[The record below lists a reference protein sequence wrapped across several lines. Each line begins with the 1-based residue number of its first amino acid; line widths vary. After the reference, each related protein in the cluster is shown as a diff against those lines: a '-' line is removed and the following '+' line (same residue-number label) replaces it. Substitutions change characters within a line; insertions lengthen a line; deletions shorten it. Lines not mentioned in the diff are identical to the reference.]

1 MEKDC
6 ALPREVL
13 HTASS
18 ADIISKPEFPGK
30 AQESCFLIDVLQ
42 CYEQNFPTGKCHL
55 WLIVCQMAWLLL
67 TTHIR
72 RSLRIISYRLILFLG
87 NSELN
92 IVVLCPQSSASV
104 CRQGMGFSDTQYFFS
119 DFPLDYPLHHLLV
132 ECLLNSSLIISL
144 YNPAKCIFYTS
155 LKHILK
161 LYSVTH
167 FLRKYS
173 CYICACSSSYT
184 ETKHKY
190 MS

>member
-1 MEKDC
+1 MEKYC

-67 TTHIR
+67 TTHLR
-72 RSLRIISYRLILFLG
+72 SRSLRIISYGSICFLG

-92 IVVLCPQSSASV
+92 IVVLHPSIISQCMQV
-104 CRQGMGFSDTQYFFS
+104 GMGFSDTQYFS
-119 DFPLDYPLHHLLV
+119 NDFPLDYPLHHLLV
-132 ECLLNSSLIISL
+132 ECLLNSSLIISP
-144 YNPAKCIFYTS
+144 YNPAKCIFTQA
-155 LKHILK
+155 L
-161 LYSVTH
+161 
-167 FLRKYS
+167 
-173 CYICACSSSYT
+173 
-184 ETKHKY
+184 
-190 MS
+190 